1 MAIDKSLYSL
11 YAMKKDIATKL
22 ATSLYFYWKIYKRKK
37 ERKAKEDAERK
48 KKKKGKKKKG
58 TTKASSMAV
67 KPDARKAS
75 FA

>member
-1 MAIDKSLYSL
+1 MAKHYVHILSSVAIDKSLYSL

-22 ATSLYFYWKIYKRKK
+22 ATSLYFYWRIYKRKK

-58 TTKASSMAV
+58 A
-67 KPDARKAS
+67 
-75 FA
+75 